1 MSTDATETD
10 TAASPPVVAT
20 RSVDIAVSLL
30 LLGLACL
37 LGWDS
42 WRTGMSWADDGP
54 QAGYFPFYLSV
65 LMGAASIYGL
75 TTTLLA
81 RAAAGGGKPF
91 VLRDQF
97 GRVLQV
103 FVPTLLYCIAMQ
115 FLGLYVASF
124 VLIAGFMWWIG
135 SIRVWVS
142 LLTAFVFTAAM
153 FVTFEIA
160 FDVLMPKGPLE
171 AAFGF

>member
-1 MSTDATETD
+1 MDATEPD
-10 TAASPPVVAT
+10 TSDSRPVVAT
-20 RSVDIAVSLL
+20 RSVDVAVSLL
-30 LLGLACL
+30 LLGFACL

-42 WRTGMSWADDGP
+42 WRIGMSWADDGP

-65 LMGAASIYGL
+65 LMGAASVYGL
-75 TTTLLA
+75 VTALLA
-81 RAAAGGGKPF
+81 RAASGAF

-103 FVPTLLYCIAMQ
+103 FAPTLLYCVAMQ

-135 SIRVWVS
+135 NIRVWVS
-142 LLTAFVFTAAM
+142 LLTAFVFTATM

-171 AAFGF
+171 RFFGY

>member
-1 MSTDATETD
+1 MSTDATEPNATK
-10 TAASPPVVAT
+10 SRPVVAT
-20 RSVDIAVSLL
+20 RSVDIVVSLL

-65 LMGAASIYGL
+65 LMGAASVYGL
-75 TTTLLA
+75 VIALLA
-81 RAAAGGGKPF
+81 RAAPSGAF

-135 SIRVWVS
+135 NIRVWVS

-171 AAFGF
+171 RLFGY

>member
-1 MSTDATETD
+1 MSAEIDTTETP
-10 TAASPPVVAT
+10 ASRPVVAT
-20 RSVDIAVSLL
+20 RSVEIAVSLL
-30 LLGLACL
+30 LLGFACL

-65 LMGAASIYGL
+65 LMGAASLYGL
-75 TTTLLA
+75 VTALLA
-81 RAAAGGGKPF
+81 RAAAGHPF
-91 VLRDQF
+91 VLRDQL

-124 VLIAGFMWWIG
+124 VLVAGFMWWIG
-135 SIRVWVS
+135 DIRAWVS
-142 LLTAFVFTAAM
+142 LLTSFIFTVAM

-160 FDVLMPKGPLE
+160 FNVIMPKGPLE
-171 AAFGF
+171 AAFGY

>member
-1 MSTDATETD
+1 MSTDATEPNATK
-10 TAASPPVVAT
+10 SRPVVAT
-20 RSVDIAVSLL
+20 RSVDIVVSLL

-65 LMGAASIYGL
+65 LMGAASVYGL
-75 TTTLLA
+75 VIALIA
-81 RAAAGGGKPF
+81 RAAPSGAF

-135 SIRVWVS
+135 NIRMWVS
-142 LLTAFVFTAAM
+142 LLTALVFTGAM

-171 AAFGF
+171 RLFGY